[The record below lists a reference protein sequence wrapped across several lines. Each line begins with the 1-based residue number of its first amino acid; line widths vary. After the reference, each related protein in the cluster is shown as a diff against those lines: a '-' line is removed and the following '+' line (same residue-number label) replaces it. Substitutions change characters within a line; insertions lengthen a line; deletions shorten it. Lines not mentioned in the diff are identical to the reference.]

1 MNDTADVAA
10 AAMKDD
16 QDWYPYE
23 MPLAKQRFSN
33 HDLSAPPKQ
42 HSCVTQHSFLI
53 CTEVSRPCCRLPD
66 QPINVT
72 VDSSSLALI
81 HSLTKYLYS
90 LAPGWDLGQGYT
102 VRWPP
107 CVYVHTTSPSPDPT
121 SNLSVFQTNYTMG
134 CASLLLKDTLVIY
147 Q

>member
-1 MNDTADVAA
+1 MIKMAIRTRCLWQSSLSASID
-10 AAMKDD
+10 
-16 QDWYPYE
+16 
-23 MPLAKQRFSN
+23 F
-33 HDLSAPPKQ
+33 SAPPRQ

-53 CTEVSRPCCRLPD
+53 CAEVTRPCCRLPD

-81 HSLTKYLYS
+81 HSLTKYLNS

-107 CVYVHTTSPSPDPT
+107 CVSVQTTSPSPDST
-121 SNLSVFQTNYTMG
+121 SYLSVFQTNYTMG
-134 CASLLLKDTLVIY
+134 CASLSLKETLVIC
-147 Q
+147 QRAFPIDLHL